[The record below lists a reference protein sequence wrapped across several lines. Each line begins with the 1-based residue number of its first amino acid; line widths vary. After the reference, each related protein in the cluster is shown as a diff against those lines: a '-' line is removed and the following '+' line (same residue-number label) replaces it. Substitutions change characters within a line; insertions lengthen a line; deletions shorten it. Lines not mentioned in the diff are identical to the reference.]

1 MKNWSFGKLIG
12 VFAGSFLAII
22 IIAVIIMKATS
33 SPVKRVPTPSTQFR
47 QPQQKTQIDV
57 LALQLES
64 SQNDAK
70 KALDAQ
76 VQSQQQV
83 MIVRDEM
90 RRNNQ
95 LMINQFAQMNAQL
108 SEMKQRMDA
117 MDANRN
123 TVQIIKPPRKAP
135 APSANQTMVQNSKA
149 VPESSGYKVQATVG
163 NRAWIKSGDR
173 EDSVKPGDKLPPVQR
188 DLRIKAIDNESG
200 IVITGPAR

>member
-12 VFAGSFLAII
+12 VFAGCFLAII
-22 IIAVIIMKATS
+22 IIAVVIMKASS
-33 SPVKRVPTPSTQFR
+33 SPVKRVPTPSTQFQ
-47 QPQQKTQIDV
+47 QPEQKTQVDV
-57 LALQLES
+57 LALQLET
-64 SQNDAK
+64 SQKDAK

-108 SEMKQRMDA
+108 GEMKQRIDA
-117 MDANRN
+117 MDASRN
-123 TVQIIKPPRKAP
+123 TVQIIKPPRKVP
-135 APSANQTMVQNSKA
+135 APSATETMVQNSKA

>member
-12 VFAGSFLAII
+12 VFAGCFLLII
-22 IIAVIIMKATS
+22 IIAVVIMKASS
-33 SPVKRVPTPSTQFR
+33 SPVKRVPTPSTQFQ
-47 QPQQKTQIDV
+47 QPEQKTQVDV
-57 LALQLES
+57 LALQLEA
-64 SQNDAK
+64 SQKDAK

-108 SEMKQRMDA
+108 NDMKQRVDSMDA
-117 MDANRN
+117 RRN
-123 TVQIIKPPRKAP
+123 TVEIIKPPRKVAT
-135 APSANQTMVQNSKA
+135 PSANEIMAHNSKA

-173 EDSVKPGDKLPPVQR
+173 EESVKPGEKLPPIQR

>member
-22 IIAVIIMKATS
+22 IIAVVIMKASS
-33 SPVKRVPTPSTQFR
+33 SPVKRVPTPSTQFQ
-47 QPQQKTQIDV
+47 QPEQKTQVDV
-57 LALQLES
+57 LALQLET
-64 SQNDAK
+64 SQKDAK

-108 SEMKQRMDA
+108 GEMKQRIDA
-117 MDANRN
+117 MDASRN

-135 APSANQTMVQNSKA
+135 APSANEAMVQNSKA

>member
-12 VFAGSFLAII
+12 VFAGCFLLII
-22 IIAVIIMKATS
+22 IIAVVIMKASS
-33 SPVKRVPTPSTQFR
+33 SPVKRVPTPSTQFQ
-47 QPQQKTQIDV
+47 QPEQKTQVDV
-57 LALQLES
+57 LALQLEA
-64 SQNDAK
+64 SQKDAK

-76 VQSQQQV
+76 AQSQQQV

-108 SEMKQRMDA
+108 NDMKQRVDSMDA
-117 MDANRN
+117 RRN
-123 TVQIIKPPRKAP
+123 TVEIIKPPRKVTT
-135 APSANQTMVQNSKA
+135 PSANEIMAQNSKA

-173 EDSVKPGDKLPPVQR
+173 EESVKPGEKLPPIQR

>member
-33 SPVKRVPTPSTQFR
+33 SPVKRVPTPSTQFQ